1 MKISPFILILI
12 WSFSCQQATEK
23 THPFIKGV
31 YGNPATLLD
40 AGYRFDS
47 LGMNAVFV
55 RSISLN
61 REFFNTARLQG
72 AKVFVE
78 FPMLNGKEYLIAH
91 PEAWPITDKG
101 KKAEPADWFM
111 GICPTD
117 PDFKE
122 FRKGQLKDIL
132 GEFEVDGIF
141 LDYVHW
147 HAQFETKNPIL
158 PETCFCDRCTAQF
171 GKSINKDIPGN
182 LIAEKAAWILEN
194 QDPAWRKWRA
204 DVLNGWV
211 EEMGTITK
219 EMRPEAKLGVFY
231 CAWYPEDYDS
241 ALYRN
246 LGIDPLAFSKMAD
259 VLSPMLFHQM
269 KERPTTWVGDYVAWL
284 GDLVGIRDMRSK
296 SEELNQDNMRFK
308 SEDLNHYKYED
319 LNYTQI
325 WPIVQSHNNPG
336 IISPEEFREVMI
348 QGSKSPATGIM
359 MFSDQSLV
367 ENPEKIKV
375 MKKLYREEIK

>member
-1 MKISPFILILI
+1 MKLIQLLLL
-12 WSFSCQQATEK
+12 FSLFLSCNPVEK
-23 THPFIKGV
+23 ESAAFTKGV
-31 YGNPATLLD
+31 YGNPAALLD

-61 REFFNTARLQG
+61 QDFYKTAKEQG
-72 AKVFVE
+72 VKVYVE
-78 FPMLNGKEYLIAH
+78 FPTLNGKEYLQDH
-91 PEAWPITDKG
+91 SEAWPITEKG
-101 KKAEPADWFM
+101 EKAEPADWFM

-117 PDFKE
+117 PGFKKY
-122 FRKGQLKDIL
+122 RSDQLREIL
-132 GEFEVDGIF
+132 QEYDVDGIF

-171 GKSINKDIPGN
+171 GKSINKEIPGN
-182 LIAEKAAWILEN
+182 LIADKAGWILEN

-204 DVLNGWV
+204 EILNGWV
-211 EEMGTITK
+211 EEMGAITN

-231 CAWYPEDYDS
+231 CAWYPNDYDS

-246 LGIDPLAFSKMAD
+246 LGIDPLAFSKIAD

-269 KERPTTWVGDYVAWL
+269 KERPTTWVGEYVTWL
-284 GDLVGIRDMRSK
+284 GDLVEIENSGSK
-296 SEELNQDNMRFK
+296 PGDLNQRFGP
-308 SEDLNHYKYED
+308 
-319 LNYTQI
+319 QI

-336 IISPEEFREVMI
+336 IISPEEFKAVMLE
-348 QGSKSPATGIM
+348 GSKSPATGIM

-367 ENPEKIKV
+367 ENPEKVKV
-375 MKKLYREEIK
+375 MKKLYRVEIK

>member
-1 MKISPFILILI
+1 MIVKFYPILLIIPLFLSCHRSEEVSQPFM
-12 WSFSCQQATEK
+12 
-23 THPFIKGV
+23 KGV

-61 REFFNTARLQG
+61 NDFFKTAKEQDV
-72 AKVFVE
+72 KVFVE
-78 FPMLNGKEYLIAH
+78 FPTLNGKEYLQDH
-91 PEAWPITDKG
+91 PEAWPITEKG
-101 KKAEPADWFM
+101 EKAGPADWFM

-117 PDFKE
+117 PDFKDY
-122 FRKGQLKDIL
+122 RSDQLREIL
-132 GEFEVDGIF
+132 QEYEVDGIF

-147 HAQFETKNPIL
+147 HAQFETNNPIL

-171 GKSINKDIPGN
+171 GKNINKEIPGS
-182 LIAEKAAWILEN
+182 LIAEKASWILEN

-204 DVLNGWV
+204 EILNGWV

-219 EMRPEAKLGVFY
+219 EIRPEAKLGVFY
-231 CAWYPEDYDS
+231 CAWYPDDYDS

-246 LGIDPLAFSKMAD
+246 LGIDPLAFSKIAD

-269 KERPTTWVGDYVAWL
+269 KARPTTWVGEYVAWL
-284 GDLVGIRDMRSK
+284 GDLTKTGK
-296 SEELNQDNMRFK
+296 TGK
-308 SEDLNHYKYED
+308 P
-319 LNYTQI
+319 QI

-336 IISPEEFREVMI
+336 IISPEEFKAVMRE
-348 QGSKSPATGIM
+348 GSKPPATGIM

-367 ENPEKIKV
+367 ENPEKVKV
-375 MKKLYREEIK
+375 MKKLYKEEIK